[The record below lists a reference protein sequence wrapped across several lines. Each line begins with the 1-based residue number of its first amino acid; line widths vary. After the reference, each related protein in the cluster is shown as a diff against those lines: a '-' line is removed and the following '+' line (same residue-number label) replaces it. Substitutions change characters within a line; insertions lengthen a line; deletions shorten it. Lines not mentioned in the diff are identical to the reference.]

1 VLCACYL
8 CLKDDGCLFNHEA
21 RVRREKRSNSEAAIK
36 KEAEEQQDC
45 IFYKIFSRSP
55 LLFFS
60 RGGRDFNQTIHK
72 ITKHKTT
79 KSAHLLQL
87 VAIQIYTN
95 L

>member
-1 VLCACYL
+1 MMDVF
-8 CLKDDGCLFNHEA
+8 FNHEA

-45 IFYKIFSRSP
+45 IFYKIFSCSP

-72 ITKHKTT
+72 ITKP
-79 KSAHLLQL
+79 Q
-87 VAIQIYTN
+87 N
-95 L
+95 LHTCCNSNLYQPLIAKEHIFWSD